1 MKRKKIVTYVILSS
15 FVLCAIILAGCTDTN
30 SNNTI
35 SSVLNNMTKI
45 TTTLDKVQDIDAN
58 ELILDDFMND
68 NELNLIDANLN
79 SKLVKNNAMN
89 NYFIKISNLND
100 NVISTIDVNDKICS
114 YKCYIFDKVS
124 DIESKCNYI
133 NENKIKLSENQSKS
147 INELNNVISAN
158 TTRIS
163 LTRNEITNNLKNV
176 SKLKNEYTSKTEQL
190 NSRYTKLKSSLNT
203 RLSYYNNLLTSLNSL
218 STVLCDNTDLDNKY
232 ICDDYIFDDQE
243 KEFLERHLSKAS
255 GFTKNIDTYENAG
268 TNIYGDYRNNPMY
281 NPENYLK
288 NYNPGY
294 GMYGNGYAVNGYGIM
309 NNGINGMYPFG
320 YGMNG
325 FNGGYGYG
333 MPYGNGIMYPN
344 INTFG
349 TYKNIDTYRSKKD
362 LNKIEENEN
371 IENEQNSITKDS
383 TVENKPTSTT
393 PLQPKPRPRPM
404 PYNNHKTKDIKNK
417 DIVNVNEFEE
427 DDDNED
433 HFVDSQDKPKIE
445 KINEE

>member
-1 MKRKKIVTYVILSS
+1 MKRKKIVTYLLLSS
-15 FVLCAIILAGCTDTN
+15 FVLCAIFLVGCTDTN
-30 SNNTI
+30 SNNVIT
-35 SSVLNNMTKI
+35 SVLNNMSKI
-45 TTTLDKVQDIDAN
+45 STTLDKVQDIDAN
-58 ELILDDFMND
+58 ELIIDDFMND
-68 NELNLIDANLN
+68 RELYLIDANLN

-89 NYFIKISNLND
+89 NYFIKISNLNN
-100 NVISTIDVNDKICS
+100 NVISTIEVNDKIGA
-114 YKCYIFDKVS
+114 YKSYIFDKVS
-124 DIESKCNYI
+124 QVESKCHYVND
-133 NENKIKLSENQSKS
+133 NKIKLSENQVKS
-147 INELNNVISAN
+147 INELNNTIVAN
-158 TTRIS
+158 TARIS

-176 SKLKNEYTSKTEQL
+176 SKLKNEYTSKTDQL
-190 NSRYTKLKSSLNT
+190 NSRYTKLKASLNT
-203 RLSYYNNLLTSLNSL
+203 RLSYYDNLITSL
-218 STVLCDNTDLDNKY
+218 DNLRNILYNTPELEEKK
-232 ICDDYIFDDQE
+232 ICDDYIFDDKE
-243 KEFLERHLSKAS
+243 KEFIEKHLSKAS

-309 NNGINGMYPFG
+309 NNGINGMYPYG

-333 MPYGNGIMYPN
+333 PFRNGIMYPN

-362 LNKIEENEN
+362 LNKIEETEN
-371 IENEQNSITKDS
+371 IEREQNNATEDVLI
-383 TVENKPTSTT
+383 ENKPTSTT
-393 PLQPKPRPRPM
+393 PIQPKPRPKPM
-404 PYNNHKTKDIKNK
+404 PYNNQKTKDIK

-445 KINEE
+445 KINED